1 MMSRFRKSGM
11 GAAASRIAAFVRQ
24 RAPVGMAP
32 AALSRRKGS
41 NPEGPTVSVGFAEAD
56 GEAVIIRVRTLGTF
70 GGVFTPSFLTIIG
83 VIMYLR
89 FGWVLANAG
98 LVRTLLIVL
107 IANAITFIT
116 SLSVAGIA
124 SNEQMDTGGAYFMVS
139 RVMGYQAGGGIG
151 IPLFLSQSLSIAL
164 YVIGFAEAFT
174 AIVPDWSPV
183 TVAIST
189 MFVLALIGLVGARF
203 MVMMQYVIL
212 AVILASFVSIAA
224 GFQPLYLPQNLE
236 PSYLEGLAFWGVFAV
251 FFPAVTGILA
261 GVSMSGDLKTP
272 ERSIP
277 RGTFLAVGAGFLVYL
292 LVPVMLAFTVPRD
305 GLWVSTALR
314 DASRW
319 PAMVTAG
326 VIGATLS
333 SAIGSLMAAPR
344 TLQALGIDGVVPRL
358 FGRGVGKTQEPLI
371 ALAVSIGLAFAA
383 ILLGNLN
390 QVAEVLTMFFLTT
403 YGVLNLAAGMER
415 LVDNPSF
422 RPSVRVPWWVSF
434 AGAIGSFA
442 VMFLISAWATVV
454 AVAVVGAIFA
464 WLGVRPVRG
473 DAATAAPSEYGGL
486 WEGFWTTMFFR
497 VARRLSRARTGSGKN
512 WRPLVQVFA
521 ADVDAHGEMMST
533 AAMLTRR
540 GGALATYAMIQR
552 SSNPADQIHRGELQ
566 ASLDTFVRE
575 LVQPNVYSH
584 VVETNDFHEGVVVA
598 AQSAGFAAGSY
609 NTVMAG
615 LPSLSRM
622 DQEYARM
629 LTDLSS
635 IQRNVI
641 LMKKGPQPWM
651 SIDGPIIVWWGGQEN
666 NVRLMLILAYLLA
679 GATGKRTAI
688 QLKTIVADHRA
699 VNEAEERLRESLR
712 SLRMQAETNVVVNAD
727 ETPIP
732 DVLARESAGAAL
744 VVLGMAKPDEAT
756 AKTYLASLRRT
767 TSGLGAALLVMN
779 NIPDIRYI

>member
-1 MMSRFRKSGM
+1 
-11 GAAASRIAAFVRQ
+11 
-24 RAPVGMAP
+24 
-32 AALSRRKGS
+32 
-41 NPEGPTVSVGFAEAD
+41 
-56 GEAVIIRVRTLGTF
+56 
-70 GGVFTPSFLTIIG
+70 
-83 VIMYLR
+83 
-89 FGWVLANAG
+89 
-98 LVRTLLIVL
+98 
-107 IANAITFIT
+107 
-116 SLSVAGIA
+116 
-124 SNEQMDTGGAYFMVS
+124 
-139 RVMGYQAGGGIG
+139 
-151 IPLFLSQSLSIAL
+151 
-164 YVIGFAEAFT
+164 
-174 AIVPDWSPV
+174 
-183 TVAIST
+183 
-189 MFVLALIGLVGARF
+189 
-203 MVMMQYVIL
+203 
-212 AVILASFVSIAA
+212 
-224 GFQPLYLPQNLE
+224 
-236 PSYLEGLAFWGVFAV
+236 
-251 FFPAVTGILA
+251 
-261 GVSMSGDLKTP
+261 
-272 ERSIP
+272 
-277 RGTFLAVGAGFLVYL
+277 
-292 LVPVMLAFTVPRD
+292 VMLAFTVPRD

-319 PAMVTAG
+319 PALVTAG

-358 FGRGVGKTQEPLI
+358 FGHGVGKTQEPLI

-403 YGVLNLAAGMER
+403 YGVLNLSAGMER

-422 RPSVRVPWWVSF
+422 RPSVRVPWWISF

-464 WLGVRPVRG
+464 WLGARPVRG
-473 DAATAAPSEYGGL
+473 NAATAAFLDYGGL

-521 ADVDAHGEMMST
+521 ADVDAHGEMMNT

-540 GGALATYAMIQR
+540 GGALATYAMVQR
-552 SSNPADQIHRGELQ
+552 SNNPADQIHRDALQ
-566 ASLDTFVRE
+566 SSLDTFARE

-622 DQEYARM
+622 DQEYTRM
-629 LTDLSS
+629 LTHLSS
-635 IQRNVI
+635 IQRNII
-641 LMKKGPQPWM
+641 LMKKGPQPWI
-651 SIDGPIIVWWGGQEN
+651 SSDGPITVWWGGQEN

-679 GATGKRTAI
+679 GATGKRAPI

-712 SLRMQAETNVVVNAD
+712 SLRMQAVTAVVVNSD

-732 DVLARESAGAAL
+732 DVLARESADAAL
-744 VVLGMAKPDEAT
+744 VVLGMAKPGDSTVKA
-756 AKTYLASLRRT
+756 YLGSLRST
-767 TSGLGAALLVMN
+767 TSGLGATLLVMN